1 VGVLIEHFG
10 TSYVMLSL
18 IDLKKSRAFYEEIG
32 FHVFAGEESHGYLM
46 MYASCLSVLN
56 LKE

>member
-1 VGVLIEHFG
+1 
-10 TSYVMLSL
+10 MLSL